1 MSIIRNNISSDRLN
15 DFFQNTYWYH
25 TFDIGNGVV
34 TDGMY
39 DLRPVIKCHDFPAS
53 LKGKSVLDVGS
64 SDGFYAFE
72 FEKRG
77 AKSVLAV
84 DTNAYDGTL
93 PLDPS
98 PAKRNAFIEKYSRE
112 SKEFEKYYEIFSLLD
127 LKGSNKLVVLAD
139 YWDSIVKFKQCS
151 VYELEQLNAKYDFV
165 FCGALIEHL
174 KNPLQAIEQL
184 RIITGEKCVIS
195 LSSALSVSNSRGS
208 FFRQQ
213 IANLILKI
221 FGLEKEMSVN
231 ERDLVLHYVGN
242 IAGGSFFQI
251 HPTTFREMLLASG
264 FKDVQIVNEY
274 MLLNRR
280 YGLSINNVVFNCSV

>member
-1 MSIIRNNISSDRLN
+1 MSVINNSISSDRLKY
-15 DFFQNTYWYH
+15 FFQNTYWYH
-25 TFDIGNGVV
+25 TFDIGDGIV

-39 DLRPVIKCHDFPAS
+39 DLRPVIKYHDFPES

-77 AKSVLAV
+77 ASSVLAV

-98 PAKRNAFIEKYSRE
+98 PAKRNAFIAKYSRE
-112 SKEFEKYYEIFSLLD
+112 SKEFEQYYDIFSLLG
-127 LKGSNKLVVLAD
+127 LKGANKLVVLAD

-151 VYELEQLNAKYDFV
+151 VYELEQLDTKYDFV

-184 RIITGEKCVIS
+184 RLITREKCVIS
-195 LSSALSVSNSRGS
+195 LSSALPVSNSRGS
-208 FFRQQ
+208 SFRQRVV
-213 IANLILKI
+213 NLTLKI
-221 FGLEKEMSVN
+221 LGLEKEMSVN

-242 IAGGSFFQI
+242 ISGGSFFRI

-274 MLLNRR
+274 ILLNRR
-280 YGLSINNVVFNCSV
+280 YGLSINNVVFNCAV